1 MSREKGA
8 RYESL
13 ALDHLR
19 RHGLE
24 LVERNFHCRL
34 GEVDLILLDK
44 GCLVF
49 VEVRYR
55 SSNRFASA
63 AHTVDNRK
71 QAKLART
78 AEFFLGKH
86 PDLSNSTVRFD
97 VVAFD
102 RPDSGQCALQWTRD
116 AFRV

>member
-1 MSREKGA
+1 MSRVKGT

-13 ALDHLR
+13 ALKHLKAN
-19 RHGLE
+19 GLQ
-24 LVERNFHCRL
+24 LVEKNFYCRL
-34 GEVDLILLDK
+34 GEIDLILRDRE
-44 GCLVF
+44 CLIF

-63 AHTVDNRK
+63 AHSVDDRK
-71 QAKLART
+71 QAKIART
-78 AEFFLGKH
+78 AAMYLARRPE
-86 PDLSNSTVRFD
+86 LSCCTVRFD

-102 RPDSGQCALQWTRD
+102 DAESDQGTLQWIRD